1 MDAVEFGKYLRKLR
15 EEKRISLRKLGMLTG
30 VSAPYISHMENG
42 RRGIPNPHTIKKL
55 STAFKVSYEEMMKIA
70 GYLQE
75 EDEAL
80 VELAKTLKEVIKDS
94 KTIDL
99 KNLDQYKF
107 EFNGQPLSPEL
118 AKQAMQYI
126 RFLVQQQK
134 PSE

>member
-1 MDAVEFGKYLRKLR
+1 MDAVEFGLYLKKLR
-15 EEKRISLRKLGMLTG
+15 EENRMSLRKLSRISGL
-30 VSAPYISHMENG
+30 SFSYISHMEHG
-42 RRGIPNPHTIKKL
+42 RRGIPNPSSIKKL
-55 STAFKVSYEEMMKIA
+55 STALKVSYQEMMTIA
-70 GYLQE
+70 GHLQE